1 MSTPAQAAASRA
13 NGSLSQG
20 PVTQEGKVASSQN
33 AVRHGL
39 RSAAVLIP
47 GEDPAELDRHVA
59 AYVHRFKPADQP
71 ERDLVEAMA
80 GARWRLKRLGALE
93 VTLLQDE
100 ELPLARAL
108 GVVTRYEGQLNRTY
122 DRALQQ
128 LQDLQNN
135 RPKELEDAP
144 SASFRKPKPNE
155 PGEREVF
162 ALLDALTAPPRSSAP
177 ATLPSTD
184 RREENTGSNHK

>member
-13 NGSLSQG
+13 NGAQSQG
-20 PVTQEGKVASSQN
+20 PVTPEGKTASSQN
-33 AVRHGL
+33 ALRHGL

-47 GEDPAELDRHVA
+47 GEDPAEFDRHVA
-59 AYVHRFKPADQP
+59 AYIHRFKPADAP
-71 ERDLVEAMA
+71 ERDLVEAIA

-93 VTLLQDE
+93 ATLLQDE
-100 ELPLARAL
+100 ELPLVRAL

-135 RPKELEDAP
+135 RPEELKSAP
-144 SASFRKPKPNE
+144 AASFRTPKPNE

-162 ALLDALTAPPRSSAP
+162 ALLDALTAPPRASAP
-177 ATLPSTD
+177 ANLPSTD
-184 RREENTGSNHK
+184 QREEMTRGNHK

>member
-1 MSTPAQAAASRA
+1 
-13 NGSLSQG
+13 
-20 PVTQEGKVASSQN
+20 
-33 AVRHGL
+33 
-39 RSAAVLIP
+39 VLP
-47 GEDPAELDRHVA
+47 GEDPEAFDRHRVA
-59 AYVHRFKPADQP
+59 YLHRFKPADAP

-80 GARWRLKRLGALE
+80 GARWRLKRLAAFE

-135 RPKELEDAP
+135 RPEELEDAP
-144 SASFRKPKPNE
+144 AASFRKPKPNE

-162 ALLDALTAPPRSSAP
+162 ALLDALSAPPRASTP
-177 ATLPSTD
+177 ATLRSAD
-184 RREENTGSNHK
+184 QLRGNHPR